1 MIKET
6 ERKRDF
12 RDDESDVDSEV
23 FSTPRPSIMRPS
35 VVTTNEALRRPSLA
49 RNSIMTPVRGSIVA
63 PAARPGSVTSQLLA
77 IINDSSTRRPGS
89 LLLSS
94 SAVNNNTTLDTT
106 TDMDTTKDTTLD
118 TTTEDVDER
127 LNKLVLSR
135 GYGTN
140 VKDLPALR
148 RPSGLGSFIKK

>member
-6 ERKRDF
+6 ERKRDI

-35 VVTTNEALRRPSLA
+35 VVTTNDALRRPSLA
-49 RNSIMTPVRGSIVA
+49 RNSIITPARGSIVA

-94 SAVNNNTTLDTT
+94 AAVNNTTLDTT
-106 TDMDTTKDTTLD
+106 TDVDTTKDTTLD
-118 TTTEDVDER
+118 TTTDDLDEK

-135 GYGTN
+135 GYGS
-140 VKDLPALR
+140 KDLPALR